1 MEQSV
6 TSSKVT
12 IPLIDIRGK
21 SFTDFISEHETEA
34 RNVLLAARNV
44 LGVASRAAAFVLMPL
59 ADRCSRRWLGRTDS
73 PYLAEI
79 DHCAE
84 VVGMSGA
91 HALNAAYEW
100 ACTTGA
106 FATGDD
112 VTLMRVLDWGFPEL
126 GSRVVALQADSPA
139 GEYINLTWPGFT
151 GSVNGLAPGRFA
163 AAINIAPMRK
173 HALTMIGDWVRNQQ
187 IVRQPGGMPP
197 AHLLRF
203 VFENAKDFAA
213 AKRMLAEIPVCA
225 PVIYS
230 LAGTKPG
237 EGCIIERVEKSAFIR
252 ELGDNRSV
260 TTSNHFHTPELVQQ
274 GHGWRARGVDS
285 HGRFAQSCTLIP
297 EQLSTARDF
306 EWLAAPILN
315 WETRL
320 AIIANAKSGRLI
332 VQGFEG
338 DQRVTEVFTM

>member
-1 MEQSV
+1 MEV
-6 TSSKVT
+6 TSQKVT
-12 IPLIDIRGK
+12 IPLIDMRGK
-21 SFTDFISEHETEA
+21 SLNDFVSAHENEA
-34 RNVLLAARNV
+34 RSVLMAARNV
-44 LGVASRAAAFVLMPL
+44 FGFASRAAAFFLMPL
-59 ADRCSRRWLGRTDS
+59 ADRCSRRWLERTDS

-79 DHCAE
+79 DHCAQ

-112 VTLMRVLDWGFPEL
+112 VTLLRVLDWGFPEL
-126 GSRVVALQADSPA
+126 GSRVVVLRADSPA
-139 GEYINLTWPGFT
+139 GEYFNMTWPGFT

-173 HALTMIGDWVRNQQ
+173 HGLTMLGDWVRNQQ
-187 IVRQPGGMPP
+187 IVRQPGGVPP

-203 VFENAKDFAA
+203 AFENAKDFAA
-213 AKRMLAEIPVCA
+213 AKLLLAEAPVCA
-225 PVIYS
+225 PVIYT

-237 EGCIIERVEKSAFIR
+237 EGCIIERIEKDAFVR

-260 TTSNHFHTPELVQQ
+260 TTSNHFHTAALVQQ
-274 GHGWRARGVDS
+274 RHGWRPRGVDS
-285 HGRFAQSCTLIP
+285 HGRYAQSCTIIP
-297 EQLSTARDF
+297 EQLAAARDF
-306 EWLAAPILN
+306 EWLAPPMLN

-320 AIIANAKSGRLI
+320 AIIANAKTGRLL

-338 DQRVTEVFTM
+338 DDRVTEVFQM